1 MGRTDEGRS
10 EVKTSEAVDQ
20 IYVAIFDLQQAL
32 APVKRDKVVKVKT
45 REGSYEFRY
54 APLDSIM
61 DVLKPLF
68 QKTGL
73 ALIQGVD
80 RDCLTT
86 RVIHK
91 SGQWI
96 ESDTFLNAEH
106 ANMQGFGGEVTYKRR
121 YALSAL
127 LGIVS
132 DEDND
137 VPRISATKGVLETL
151 TQKRQSALADIA
163 EYIKE
168 KHAAEDEWAAYEEY
182 GNVVDQD
189 ERIALWNL
197 LPSQVRT
204 SITKLSNQER
214 QGAKA

>member
-1 MGRTDEGRS
+1 M
-10 EVKTSEAVDQ
+10 KTSESVDQ
-20 IYVAIFDLQQAL
+20 LYQAVFELQQDL
-32 APVKRDKVVKVKT
+32 EPMKRDKVVKTGK
-45 REGSYEFRY
+45 YEFRY

-61 DVLKPLF
+61 EKLKPLF
-68 QKTGL
+68 VKNGL

-86 RVIHK
+86 RLIHR

-96 ESDTFLNAEH
+96 EAETFLNTDH

-127 LGIVS
+127 LGIVA

-151 TQKRQSALADIA
+151 PAKRQSVLTDLAD
-163 EYIKE
+163 YIKE
-168 KHAAEDEWAAYEEY
+168 KHAEGNEWGAYEEY
-182 GNVVDQD
+182 VQIGDQE
-189 ERIALWNL
+189 ERMALWGL
-197 LPSQVRT
+197 LPSAVRT
-204 SITKLSNQER
+204 SLTKLNQTER
-214 QGAKA
+214 EGRK